1 MGLNWMKTR
10 RALDTGEQVGLNW
23 IDCTVAAFQVAA
35 GAPGANTDIVFT
47 LPVAAGAT
55 DIPPNLVVPAIGP
68 PAVQGDIVTHVRRID
83 AAAMDAN
90 IGIVGAWVSLAGGP
104 GVGQITVRFQNSTA
118 AAIPAAPAA
127 RTFRFFLDR

>member
-10 RALDTGEQVGLNW
+10 REVDAGEAVGLNW

-47 LPVAAGAT
+47 LPAAAGPT
-55 DIPPNLVVPAIGP
+55 DIPPALVVPAAGP
-68 PAVQGDIVTHVRRID
+68 PAVQGDAVISVRRID

-90 IGIVGAWVSLAGGP
+90 IGIGGAWVTLAGGAGGGPNHVGLPKPP
-104 GVGQITVRFQNSTA
+104 GGANS
-118 AAIPAAPAA
+118 
-127 RTFRFFLDR
+127 